1 MVALSIYY
9 TTFALINLKTPKIY
23 YFMYAALVVVFII
36 GYLLIALEHPIKIDK
51 SATALL
57 LGMVMWVLFI
67 LGADALPFVVE
78 KAAEHGHAGH
88 LSDFVNAEILHH
100 MGDIAT
106 TLFFLIGAMTIVEL
120 VDVHGGFSIITDRI
134 TSRDKKKL
142 LWILSFVTFFMSAI
156 LDNLTTSIV
165 MVLLLRKLVSDPK
178 ERWLY
183 ASMIII
189 AANAG
194 GAWSPIGDITTIMLW
209 VKGNVSTVSVIAYII
224 LPSLVAMILPL
235 FLVSSKLKGQLEKI
249 EEKTDIQENFVTK
262 KERNMLF
269 YLGVGG
275 LIFVPIFKTITH
287 LPPFIGM
294 LFSLSI
300 LWIVTE
306 MMYNNKAL
314 DPQRQHRLPRIL
326 QRIDS
331 PTILFFL
338 GILMAVAVLQSTGI
352 LGDMANLLAEKV
364 GDVNVIN
371 IVLGFLSSIVDNVP
385 LVAAAQGM
393 YEIIPVEY
401 AQTLAPGHWDLNFVQ
416 DGVFWLLLTY
426 CAGVGGSMLI
436 IGSAAGVVVMGLEKI
451 DFGWYL
457 KNISLIAMLGYLA
470 GVAVLIGELML
481 LPPTKVLYGIG

>member
-1 MVALSIYY
+1 
-9 TTFALINLKTPKIY
+9 
-23 YFMYAALVVVFII
+23 MYAALVVVFII

-165 MVLLLRKLVSDPK
+165 MVLLLRKLVSEPK

-209 VKGNVSTVSVIAYII
+209 VKGNVSTASVIAYII
-224 LPSLVAMILPL
+224 LPSLVAMVLPL
-235 FLVSSKLKGQLEKI
+235 ILVSGKLKGQLERM

-326 QRIDS
+326 QRIDT

-401 AQTLAPGHWDLNFVQ
+401 AQTLAPGHWDLNFIQ

-451 DFGWYL
+451 NFGWYL
-457 KNISLIAMLGYLA
+457 KNISLIAALGYLA

-481 LPPTKVLYGIG
+481 FDPAKVLHGIG

>member
-1 MVALSIYY
+1 
-9 TTFALINLKTPKIY
+9 
-23 YFMYAALVVVFII
+23 MYAALVVVFII

-78 KAAEHGHAGH
+78 KAAEHGYAGH

-100 MGDIAT
+100 MGDVAT

-120 VDVHGGFSIITDRI
+120 VDVHGGFAIITDRI
-134 TSRDKKKL
+134 TSRSKKKL
-142 LWILSFVTFFMSAI
+142 LWILGFVTFFLSAI

-165 MVLLLRKLVSDPK
+165 MVMLLRKLVSDPK

-209 VKGNVSTVSVIAYII
+209 VKGNISTGAVMMYVF
-224 LPSLVAMILPL
+224 LPSIVAMIVPL
-235 FLVSSKLKGQLEKI
+235 LFVTSKLNGRLTNI
-249 EEKTDIQENFVTK
+249 EAKAEAQENHVTK

-306 MMYNNKAL
+306 MMYNGKAL

-326 QRIDS
+326 QRIDT

-364 GDVNVIN
+364 GDVNIIN

-401 AQTLAPGHWDLNFVQ
+401 AQTLAPGHWDLNFIQ
-416 DGVFWLLLTY
+416 DGAFWLLLTY

-457 KNISLIAMLGYLA
+457 KNISLIAALGYLA

>member
-1 MVALSIYY
+1 
-9 TTFALINLKTPKIY
+9 
-23 YFMYAALVVVFII
+23 MYAALVVVFII
-36 GYLLIALEHPIKIDK
+36 GYMFIALEHPIKIDK
-51 SATALL
+51 SASALL

-67 LGADALPFVVE
+67 LGAESLPFVIE
-78 KAAEHGHAGH
+78 QAQAHGLGNH
-88 LSDFVNAEILHH
+88 LSTYVNNECLHH
-100 MGDIAT
+100 MGEIAT

-120 VDVHGGFSIITDRI
+120 VDVHGGFTIITDRI

-142 LWILSFVTFFMSAI
+142 LWILCFVTFFMSAI

-165 MVLLLRKLVSDPK
+165 MVLLLRKLINNPK

-209 VKGNVSTVSVIAYII
+209 VKGNISTGSVIMYIL
-224 LPSLVAMILPL
+224 LPSLVAMIVPL
-235 FLVSSKLKGQLEKI
+235 LFVSGKLKGQLEPIVEDKSCA
-249 EEKTDIQENFVTK
+249 DICISK

-269 YLGVGG
+269 CLGVGG

-306 MMYNNKAL
+306 IMYNGKPMGAE
-314 DPQRQHRLPRIL
+314 RQHRLPRVL
-326 QRIDS
+326 QRIDT

-352 LGDMANLLAEKV
+352 LGDMAALLTEKV
-364 GDVNVIN
+364 GDIYIIN

-393 YEIIPVEY
+393 YPIISIEE
-401 AQTLAPGHWDLNFVQ
+401 AQSLAAGSYDLNFIV
-416 DGVFWLLLTY
+416 DGAFWLLLTY

-457 KNISLIAMLGYLA
+457 KNISLLAAVGYLA
-470 GVAVLIGELML
+470 GAAILIGELIL
-481 LPPTKVLYGIG
+481 FPPTKVLLGM

>member
-1 MVALSIYY
+1 
-9 TTFALINLKTPKIY
+9 
-23 YFMYAALVVVFII
+23 MYAALVVVFII

-100 MGDIAT
+100 MGEIAT

-235 FLVSSKLKGQLEKI
+235 LLVSGKLKGQLDKVET
-249 EEKTDIQENFVTK
+249 KTNAQENHVTK

-306 MMYNNKAL
+306 LMYNKKAL

-364 GDVNVIN
+364 GNVNVIN

-393 YEIIPVEY
+393 YEIIPVEQ
-401 AQTLAPGHWDLNFVQ
+401 AQALAAGHWDINFIQ
-416 DGVFWLLLTY
+416 DGAFWLLLTY

-451 DFGWYL
+451 NFGWYL

-470 GVAVLIGELML
+470 GAAVLIGELML
-481 LPPTKVLYGIG
+481 FDPIKVLYNIG

>member
-1 MVALSIYY
+1 
-9 TTFALINLKTPKIY
+9 
-23 YFMYAALVVVFII
+23 MYAALVVVFII

-78 KAAEHGHAGH
+78 KAAEHGYAGH

-178 ERWLY
+178 ERWLF

-209 VKGNVSTVSVIAYII
+209 VKGNVSTASVIAYII

-235 FLVSSKLKGQLEKI
+235 FLVSSKLKGQLERI

-326 QRIDS
+326 QRIDT

-393 YEIIPVEY
+393 YEIIPVEQ
-401 AQTLAPGHWDLNFVQ
+401 AQTLAPGHWDLNFIQ
-416 DGVFWLLLTY
+416 DGAFWLLLTY

-451 DFGWYL
+451 NFGWYL

>member
-1 MVALSIYY
+1 
-9 TTFALINLKTPKIY
+9 
-23 YFMYAALVVVFII
+23 MYAALVVVFII

-100 MGDIAT
+100 MGEVAT

-134 TSRDKKKL
+134 TSRNKKKL
-142 LWILSFVTFFMSAI
+142 LWILAFVTFFMSAI

-209 VKGNVSTVSVIAYII
+209 VKGNISTTGVIMYVL
-224 LPSLVAMILPL
+224 LPSLVAMVVPL
-235 FLVSSKLKGQLEKI
+235 LLVGGRLKGQLE
-249 EEKTDIQENFVTK
+249 EVNVEGSHHHAAVSN

-306 MMYNNKAL
+306 IIYNKKAL
-314 DPQRQHRLPRIL
+314 DPQQQHRLPRIL
-326 QRIDS
+326 QRIDT

-364 GDVNVIN
+364 GDVNIIN

-393 YEIIPVEY
+393 YEILPIEQV
-401 AQTLAPGHWDLNFVQ
+401 QSLAAGHWDYNFVQ
-416 DGVFWLLLTY
+416 DGAFWLLLTY

-457 KNISLIAMLGYLA
+457 KNFTIIAMLGYLA
-470 GVAVLIGELML
+470 GAAVLIGELML
-481 LPPTKVLYGIG
+481 FDPIKVMYNIG

>member
-1 MVALSIYY
+1 
-9 TTFALINLKTPKIY
+9 
-23 YFMYAALVVVFII
+23 MYAALVVVFII

-100 MGDIAT
+100 MGEIAT

-235 FLVSSKLKGQLEKI
+235 LLVSGKLKGQLDKVET
-249 EEKTDIQENFVTK
+249 KTNAQENHVTK

-306 MMYNNKAL
+306 LMYNKKAL

-326 QRIDS
+326 QRIDT

-338 GILMAVAVLQSTGI
+338 GILMAVAVLQSPGI

-364 GDVNVIN
+364 GNVNVIN

-401 AQTLAPGHWDLNFVQ
+401 AQTLAPGHWDLNFIQ
-416 DGVFWLLLTY
+416 DGAFWLLLTY

-436 IGSAAGVVVMGLEKI
+436 IGSAAGVVGMGLEKI
-451 DFGWYL
+451 NFGWNM
-457 KNISLIAMLGYLA
+457 KNITNIAALGYLA
-470 GVAVLIGELML
+470 GAAVLIGELML
-481 LPPTKVLYGIG
+481 FAPAKVLHGIG

>member
-1 MVALSIYY
+1 
-9 TTFALINLKTPKIY
+9 
-23 YFMYAALVVVFII
+23 MYAALVVVFII

-100 MGDIAT
+100 MGEIAT
-106 TLFFLIGAMTIVEL
+106 PLFFLIGAMTIVEL

-235 FLVSSKLKGQLEKI
+235 LLVSGKLKGQLDKVET
-249 EEKTDIQENFVTK
+249 KTNAQENHVTK

-306 MMYNNKAL
+306 LMYNKKAL

-364 GDVNVIN
+364 GNVNVIN

-393 YEIIPVEY
+393 YEIIPVEQ
-401 AQTLAPGHWDLNFVQ
+401 AQTLAAGHWDLNFIQ
-416 DGVFWLLLTY
+416 DGAFWLLLTY

-451 DFGWYL
+451 NFGWYL
-457 KNISLIAMLGYLA
+457 KNITLIAALGYLA
-470 GVAVLIGELML
+470 GAAVLIGELML
-481 LPPTKVLYGIG
+481 FDPAKVLHGIG

>member
-1 MVALSIYY
+1 
-9 TTFALINLKTPKIY
+9 
-23 YFMYAALVVVFII
+23 MYAALVVVFII

-100 MGDIAT
+100 MGEIAT

-142 LWILSFVTFFMSAI
+142 LWILAFVTFFMSAI

-165 MVLLLRKLVSDPK
+165 MVLLLRKLISNPK

-209 VKGNVSTVSVIAYII
+209 VKGNISTGAVMMYIL
-224 LPSLVAMILPL
+224 LPSLVALLVPL
-235 FLVSSKLKGQLEKI
+235 LFVTSKLNGQLETI
-249 EEKTDIQENFVTK
+249 EAKVDKHENHVSK
-262 KERNMLF
+262 NERNMLF

-306 MMYNNKAL
+306 LMYNKKAL
-314 DPQRQHRLPRIL
+314 DPQQQHRLPRIL
-326 QRIDS
+326 QRIDT

-364 GDVNVIN
+364 GNVNVIN

-393 YEIIPVEY
+393 Y
-401 AQTLAPGHWDLNFVQ
+401 QTLPIEQVQGLAADHWDLNFVQ
-416 DGVFWLLLTY
+416 DGAFWLLLTY

-451 DFGWYL
+451 NFGWYL

-481 LPPTKVLYGIG
+481 FPPIKVLYGIG

>member
-1 MVALSIYY
+1 
-9 TTFALINLKTPKIY
+9 
-23 YFMYAALVVVFII
+23 MYAALVVVFII

-100 MGDIAT
+100 MGEIAT

-156 LDNLTTSIV
+156 LDNLTTAIV
-165 MVLLLRKLVSDPK
+165 MVMLLRKLVSDPK

-209 VKGNVSTVSVIAYII
+209 VKGNISTGAVMMYVF
-224 LPSLVAMILPL
+224 LPSIIALLIPL
-235 FLVSSKLKGQLEKI
+235 LFITGKLKGQLEKV
-249 EEKTDIQENFVTK
+249 EAKTNAQENHVTN

-269 YLGVGG
+269 CLGVGG

-306 MMYNNKAL
+306 LMYNKKAL

-326 QRIDS
+326 QRIDT

-364 GDVNVIN
+364 GNVNVIN

-393 YEIIPVEY
+393 YEIVPVEY
-401 AQTLAPGHWDLNFVQ
+401 AQTLAPGHWDLNFIQ
-416 DGVFWLLLTY
+416 DGAFWLLLTY

-451 DFGWYL
+451 NFGWYL
-457 KNISLIAMLGYLA
+457 KNVSLIAMLGYLA
-470 GVAVLIGELML
+470 GAAVLIGELML
-481 LPPTKVLYGIG
+481 FPPTKVLYGIG

>member
-1 MVALSIYY
+1 
-9 TTFALINLKTPKIY
+9 
-23 YFMYAALVVVFII
+23 MYAALVVVFII

-100 MGDIAT
+100 MGEIAT
-106 TLFFLIGAMTIVEL
+106 PLFFLIGAMTIVEL

-235 FLVSSKLKGQLEKI
+235 LLVSGKLKGQLDKVET
-249 EEKTDIQENFVTK
+249 KTNAQENHVTK

-306 MMYNNKAL
+306 LMYNKKAL

-352 LGDMANLLAEKV
+352 LGDMANLLAETV
-364 GDVNVIN
+364 GNVNVIN

-393 YEIIPVEY
+393 YEIIPVEQ
-401 AQTLAPGHWDLNFVQ
+401 AQTLAAGHWDLNFIQ
-416 DGVFWLLLTY
+416 DGAFWLLLTY

-451 DFGWYL
+451 NFGWYL
-457 KNISLIAMLGYLA
+457 KNITLIAALGYLA
-470 GVAVLIGELML
+470 GAAVLIGELML
-481 LPPTKVLYGIG
+481 FDPAKVLHGIG

>member
-1 MVALSIYY
+1 
-9 TTFALINLKTPKIY
+9 
-23 YFMYAALVVVFII
+23 MYAALVVVFII

-209 VKGNVSTVSVIAYII
+209 VKGNVSTASVIAYII
-224 LPSLVAMILPL
+224 LPSLVAMAVPL
-235 FLVSSKLKGQLEKI
+235 ILVSGKLKGQLERM

-326 QRIDS
+326 QRIDT

-393 YEIIPVEY
+393 YEIVPVEY
-401 AQTLAPGHWDLNFVQ
+401 AQTLAPGHWDLNFIQ

-451 DFGWYL
+451 NFGWYL

-481 LPPTKVLYGIG
+481 FDPAKVLHGIG